1 MHNRIVY
8 HIFCCWL
15 LLYFQSLRSQV
26 TEKDE
31 VIEAGKVKVDELMA
45 RVAELEA
52 SMEKLQV
59 EKAAQE
65 EELKL
70 LQVC

>member
-1 MHNRIVY
+1 M
-8 HIFCCWL
+8 